1 MMPVE
6 TTARPEKTQ
15 RKALWLVKDQKDRE
29 VVAFCPSCKAMETI
43 TIHGREVALGR
54 KFILKDGTIFH
65 ACGSKVPCRLYGL
78 S

>member
-6 TTARPEKTQ
+6 TTARSENAKG
-15 RKALWLVKDQKDRE
+15 KALWIVKDQKDRE

-54 KFILKDGTIFH
+54 KFVLREGTIFH
-65 ACGSKVPCRLYGL
+65 DCGSNVPCRLYGL